1 MTDPLIG
8 KKIGQYEIQALI
20 GQGGMA
26 AVYRAY
32 QPGMKRDVALKV
44 VASLV
49 TYDSHFMPRFNREIE
64 FIASLEHAHIVPVY
78 DHGTTEDGIAYLVM
92 RYLKGGNLAERIRQ
106 ETPLTLDQINAILRQ
121 VAEALDYAHKRGII
135 HRDIKPSNVLM
146 DEQGNVYLA
155 DFGLARLT
163 EPEPGKK
170 LTETGSFL
178 GTPTYISPEQV
189 QQTAIDQRSDL
200 YSLGIVLYEM
210 LAGRPPFV
218 GESAFTIM
226 RAQIDQIPPPV
237 REFRPELPVSLEV
250 VLSKALEKDRNDRY
264 QTASAMVEAFS
275 RAISGELATLPIERQ
290 PGQASVTLPRFPIKP
305 KTTRI
310 FGAGLVTLLL
320 ITALGIFAF
329 RIPGGANTP
338 TPSPMVQW
346 ATLDEQTRPKQGVPA
361 DLNFTNAELNAA
373 KTSLNGSFIGMMACT
388 LSTDYHAS
396 LARAVRTRAQALNL
410 PVQVADSQADQFR
423 QPAIINSFTAQGAK
437 VIIVCELDDK
447 AIAPALAA
455 AQDAGVK
462 IVRFSEVVSDRGSV
476 TITFRNED
484 MGKAVGEYTAELIN
498 KEMNGHASV
507 AILDYPPVPA
517 TVKRADAM
525 QAALLEKAPNV
536 KVVGRWQGGL
546 PDDGERSMTDAL
558 AQYPEINVIMSINDA
573 GAYGAVKALR
583 KAGKQPGDVVIVS
596 VDAETEARRMIASG
610 EFFRASVDS
619 GAVASGELAVDAAVK
634 LLADAPVP
642 RQIFL
647 PGKVVTR
654 EDLAATAEATR
665 AK

>member
-32 QPGMKRDVALKV
+32 QSSMKRDVALKV

-49 TYDSHFMPRFNREIE
+49 THESHFLPRFHREIE

-146 DEQGNVYLA
+146 DEQDNVYLA
-155 DFGLARLT
+155 DFGLARLM

-189 QQTAIDQRSDL
+189 QQTAIDHRSDL

-226 RAQIDQIPPPV
+226 RAQIDQVPPSV
-237 REFRPELPVSLEV
+237 REFRPELPMSLEAI
-250 VLSKALEKDRNDRY
+250 LSKALQKDRNDRY
-264 QTASAMVEAFS
+264 QTASELVEAFS
-275 RAISGELATLPIERQ
+275 RAISAELATQPIEN
-290 PGQASVTLPRFPIKP
+290 PLAPASVTLPRFPLKP
-305 KTTRI
+305 QTTRI

-320 ITALGIFAF
+320 IAALGLFAF
-329 RIPGGANTP
+329 RAPNGTSTP
-338 TPSPMVQW
+338 TPVPTAQP

-361 DLNFTNAELNAA
+361 DLNFTSAELNAA
-373 KTSLNGSFIGMMACT
+373 RASLNGSFIGMMACT

-396 LARAVRTRAQALNL
+396 LARAVRTQAQALNL

-455 AQDAGVK
+455 AQAAGVK
-462 IVRFSEVVSDRGSV
+462 IVRFSEIVSDRGSV

-484 MGKAVGEYTAELIN
+484 MGKVVGEYTAELVN
-498 KEMNGHASV
+498 KEMNGHANV
-507 AILDYPPVPA
+507 AILDYPPVPS
-517 TVKRADAM
+517 TVRRADAM
-525 QAALLEKAPNV
+525 QTALLEKAPNV
-536 KVVGRWQGGL
+536 KIVGRWQGGL
-546 PDDGERSMTDAL
+546 PDDGERSMTEAL
-558 AQYPEINVIMSINDA
+558 AQHPEINVIMSINDA

-583 KAGKQPGDVVIVS
+583 KAGKRPGDVIIVS
-596 VDAETEARRMIASG
+596 VDAETEARRMIANG

-634 LLADAPVP
+634 LLAGAPVP
-642 RQIFL
+642 RQILL

-654 EDLAATAEATR
+654 DDLTATLEATEAR
-665 AK
+665 